1 MTTINTPAIR
11 PATVTI
17 VQWLAYIQGALS
29 ILAGIFF
36 FIYRNDAY
44 IGPVYTSSEATIA
57 GVIAIAIGLITW
69 WVATSYAGGSR
80 LAMYLIGAVALLNL
94 GSSIGYL
101 FLHPA
106 HIIAGIVSIVI
117 SAFIFYWAISLPDPR
132 LLRALRPLKRWA
144 RSPVIVSSRS
154 RASPKGAITRS
165 ISPSRSVIA
174 DSR

>member
-36 FIYRNDAY
+36 FVYRDDEY
-44 IGPVYTSSEATIA
+44 IGPVYTTNEATIA
-57 GVIAIAIGLITW
+57 GLIAIAIGLVTW
-69 WVATSYAGGSR
+69 WVATSYSRGSR

-106 HIIAGIVSIVI
+106 HIIAGIVNIVI
-117 SAFIFYWAISLPDPR
+117 SAAIFYWAIL
-132 LLRALRPLKRWA
+132 A
-144 RSPVIVSSRS
+144 RE
-154 RASPKGAITRS
+154 TREYFE
-165 ISPSRSVIA
+165 RYGH
-174 DSR
+174 

>member
-1 MTTINTPAIR
+1 MTTVDTPAIR

-29 ILAGIFF
+29 ILAGVFF

-44 IGPVYTSSEATIA
+44 IGPVYTSTEASIA

-117 SAFIFYWAISLPDPR
+117 SAFIFYWAIIAPT
-132 LLRALRPLKRWA
+132 
-144 RSPVIVSSRS
+144 
-154 RASPKGAITRS
+154 TRDYFE
-165 ISPSRSVIA
+165 RYG
-174 DSR
+174 D